1 MKTID
6 SSWKEWIRLNI
17 DRGCD
22 KDGIAR
28 ILFDNGFDPVQIVAE
43 MRYLPQSSEL
53 AVAMNA
59 RLDQAESP
67 SVSLSAEFAAC
78 RDIDDVSLPFA
89 RRVNTNKAHLYLL
102 DDFLTT
108 AECDALVEQI
118 RQKNLASMITTPDE
132 PDKYFRTSRTSF
144 LSQQG
149 DPFIDEIDLRIAD
162 YLGFEPE
169 RSEGIQGQYYR
180 VGEQFKTHTDYFEPN
195 TREYE
200 KFAAREGQRT
210 WTFMIYLNDVAAGGV
225 TEFTRLGVAVKPKKG
240 MAVIWNSLYPD
251 GSGNPDT
258 AHWAKPVEQGEKYII
273 TKWFRTH
280 GSLKSLYRGLPSRK
294 VPVFTVE
301 GFRKLEL
308 PAPLN
313 ADLTAFYRQQRQASM
328 VETTDAIGSYIRT
341 HHEHAPAHMIELD
354 DAMRERIASGLK
366 PLLEAWAGKPLR
378 ITAVYG
384 IREYQRG
391 AVLDMHVDRV
401 DTHHV
406 SAIIN
411 VAQQVEADWPL
422 HILDHKARRHTV
434 MMQPGDMVFYE
445 SARLKHGRPE
455 PLAGDCFANVF
466 VHALPV

>member
-1 MKTID
+1 MKIID
-6 SSWKEWIRLNI
+6 TSWKEWIQLNLS
-17 DRGCD
+17 RGCD
-22 KDGIAR
+22 KDGIAK

-43 MRYLPQSSEL
+43 MRYLPQSPEL
-53 AVAMNA
+53 AAAMNA
-59 RLDQAESP
+59 RLDQGD
-67 SVSLSAEFAAC
+67 SLPAGQPEMLAAY
-78 RDIDDVSLPFA
+78 RDINDVSLPFA
-89 RRVNTNKAHLYLL
+89 RRVDTNKAHLYLL

-108 AECDALVEQI
+108 AECDALVAHI

-132 PDKYFRTSRTSF
+132 PDKYFRTSRTSY

-149 DPFIDEIDLRIAD
+149 DPFIDEIDTRIAD

-200 KFAAREGQRT
+200 KFAASQGQRT
-210 WTFMIYLNDVAAGGV
+210 WTFMIYLNDVEAGGV
-225 TEFTRLGVAVKPKKG
+225 TEFPRLGVGVKPKKG
-240 MAVIWNSLYPD
+240 MAVIWNNLHPD

-258 AHWAKPVEQGEKYII
+258 SHWAKPVEQGEKYII

-294 VPVFTVE
+294 VPVFTAE
-301 GFRKLEL
+301 GFRKLAL
-308 PAPLN
+308 PVSLN
-313 ADLTAFYRQQRQASM
+313 AELTAFYRQQRPASL
-328 VETTDAIGSYIRT
+328 VEDNDSIGRYIRT

-354 DAMRERIASGLK
+354 DAMRQRIASGLK

-378 ITAVYG
+378 MTAVYG

-411 VAQQVEADWPL
+411 VAQQLEADWPL
-422 HILDHKARRHTV
+422 QILDHKGCRHSV
-434 MMQPGDMVFYE
+434 LMQPGDMVFYE
-445 SARLKHGRPE
+445 SARLKHGRPT
-455 PLAGDCFANVF
+455 PLHGDHFANVF